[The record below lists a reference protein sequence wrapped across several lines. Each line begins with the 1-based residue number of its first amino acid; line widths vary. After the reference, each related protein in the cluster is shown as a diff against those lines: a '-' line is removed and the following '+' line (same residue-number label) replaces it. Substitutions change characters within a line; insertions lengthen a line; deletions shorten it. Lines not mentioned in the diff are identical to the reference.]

1 MPWRTLRHFRDAA
14 VPKLN
19 NLRRA
24 AAAGLRV
31 PPTWW
36 APAAG
41 APAGPPDGLGPGPCI
56 IRSGSPT
63 EDQRT
68 TSNAGQLLSLVVRD
82 RADFAESLRRV
93 VAALPRGA
101 GGRPRG
107 AVFVQPQVAATEAGV
122 AFFDGFYYE
131 RTLAAGGNEA
141 LTSGQARGDVRRG
154 QLEPGDDWSD
164 WLRAV
169 YAVFGVDAGGD
180 RRLDVEFARDANG
193 LVLLQVR
200 PALFPVVRNPMLTQ
214 ANSKET
220 CGDLPSPWLA
230 SALVEA
236 GRAAP
241 LLAAADPAIVDWEE
255 EYVAEAAGR
264 VWISASFCFRLL
276 DHLGLPRRFITAI
289 LGGSGAAARG
299 DRLRWGRFLRALP
312 GLVRGYRIIL
322 RRVAGAG
329 RSLQEMDAL
338 LDGARGVDGLHRA
351 TVAAMAVAV
360 DTSIAIVGVA
370 GALIR
375 LRGLLRL
382 SGAARLVT
390 QEVMDEYH
398 RLASLPPG
406 ERAAGLD
413 AWLARHGHRGPAES
427 DVARPRFT
435 ELREVLLRDLLAA
448 PPPAPQP
455 PPPGRL
461 RQFGRALVRPLF
473 WIDERREWFR
483 DEWMRRWARLRAK
496 VLAEGKRLAA
506 AGELSAAED
515 VFLLT
520 GADLQSGKPLREAV
534 AANRARLEAVRDL
547 DLPLTA
553 TREEIEAL
561 AARAETARQEETGRR
576 VFPGI
581 ALGPAVVEGRAVKAA
596 DLPALL
602 ADGGLTPGS
611 ILVVPA
617 LEPSWAVMFPRVA
630 GVVAEVG
637 GELSHASILLREAR
651 KPAVVNCLGI
661 FRQVKTGD
669 RLRLDGT
676 RGLVEL
682 L

>member
-1 MPWRTLRHFRDAA
+1 MSWQPLRHFRDAS

-36 APAAG
+36 APAAD
-41 APAGPPDGLGPGPCI
+41 APAEPPNDLGPGPCI

-63 EDQRT
+63 EDRRT

-93 VAALPRGA
+93 VAALPCDGQ
-101 GGRPRG
+101 GRPRG
-107 AVFVQPQVAATEAGV
+107 AVFVQPLVAATEAGV

-131 RTLAAGGNEA
+131 RTLAAGGNQA

-169 YAVFGVDAGGD
+169 YAVFGAD
-180 RRLDVEFARDANG
+180 RRLDVEFARDAAG
-193 LVLLQVR
+193 YVLLQVR
-200 PALFPVVRNPMLTQ
+200 PALFPVARNPTLTQ
-214 ANSKET
+214 ANAKET
-220 CGDLPSPWLA
+220 CGDLPSPWFA
-230 SALVEA
+230 SALLGA
-236 GRAAP
+236 GRAAAILP
-241 LLAAADPAIVDWEE
+241 AVLPAAADWDE
-255 EYVAEAAGR
+255 EYVVEAAGR
-264 VWISASFCFRLL
+264 VWISASFCFRVA
-276 DHLGLPRRFITAI
+276 DYLGWPRSFITAN
-289 LGGSGAAARG
+289 LGGSGVAARG
-299 DRLRWGRFLRALP
+299 DRFRWGRFLRALP
-312 GLVRGYRIIL
+312 GLVRGYGIVL
-322 RRVAGAG
+322 WHVAGA
-329 RSLQEMDAL
+329 RRALQEMDAAI
-338 LDGARGVDGLHRA
+338 DAARGTDGLYRA
-351 TVAAMAVAV
+351 TVAATAVAV
-360 DTSIAIVGVA
+360 DTSVAIVSVA
-370 GALIR
+370 GAVIR

-390 QEVMDEYH
+390 QGLMDEYH

-427 DVARPRFT
+427 DVARPRFA
-435 ELREVLLRDLLAA
+435 ELREVLRRDLLTA
-448 PPPAPQP
+448 PTPAPQP

-461 RQFGRALVRPLF
+461 RRFGRALLRPLF

-496 VLAEGKRLAA
+496 TLAEGKRLVT
-506 AGELSAAED
+506 AGELNAAED

-534 AANRARLEAVRDL
+534 ATSRARQDAVRDL

-561 AARAETARQEETGRR
+561 VTRADPARHEEAGRR

-581 ALGPAVVEGRAVKAA
+581 ALGPAIVEGRAVKAA
-596 DLPALL
+596 DLAALL
-602 ADGGLTPGS
+602 ADGGLRPES

-617 LEPSWAVMFPRVA
+617 LEPSWAVVFPRVA
-630 GVVAEVG
+630 GVVADTG

-651 KPAVVNCLGI
+651 KPAVVNCVGI

-669 RLRLDGT
+669 RLRLDGA
-676 RGLVEL
+676 RGLVEVL
-682 L
+682 